1 MPLSAERRQLAADLA
16 LLLVTLIWGATFV
29 AVQNAVNQYPV
40 FAFLTLRFGL
50 ATGGMLIVF
59 GRRLRKLGWWGLGAG
74 ALIGLFLFSGYAFQ
88 TMGLRYTSA
97 AKAGFITGLQTVTVP
112 ILTALLARRKPEPRV
127 ILAIV
132 LAFVGLAL
140 LSLRSSLT
148 VEYGDLLI
156 LACAISFGAHITAVG
171 LLAPRTDAMALTT
184 VQIAFVALASLAV
197 TPFEAAIEGASLWPI
212 PSQVAF
218 AAAFTGIFATCV
230 AFGIQNGVSRYTTPT
245 HTALVFAMEP
255 VFAAVFGYLLAG
267 ERPGPRAVFGGSLIL
282 LAMLISEMREARPW
296 AVAIS
301 RLFNPLYW
309 TGWVFLAAAWRGTAN
324 WPAAFAWTAFT
335 VLISVAL
342 PILYLTVQLRRGV
355 ISDWHISRREE
366 RVQPALLLMAILAAI
381 APLLVLWRLAG
392 PRTLQAVFASGVVLV
407 FVTIAITFFWKIS
420 QHVMGITSVATMLTL
435 ILGPFAAPTFLLVPV
450 VAWARVAVGAH
461 TRAQAIVGGL
471 IGLGVPLL
479 VFASYGL
486 I

>member
-1 MPLSAERRQLAADLA
+1 MSQTLGRKQLAADLA
-16 LLLVTLIWGATFV
+16 LLLVTLIWGGTFV

-40 FAFLTLRFGL
+40 FAFLTWRFGL
-50 ATGGMLIVF
+50 ATFGMILVF
-59 GRRLRKLGWWGLGAG
+59 GRRLRKLRWWGLGAG

-97 AKAGFITGLQTVTVP
+97 SKAGFITGLQTVTVP

-127 ILAIV
+127 ILATA

-140 LSLRSSLT
+140 LSLRDSLA
-148 VEYGDLLI
+148 VERGDLLI

-197 TPFEAAIEGASLWPI
+197 TPFEAPVAGTALWPI
-212 PSQVAF
+212 PAQVAI
-218 AAAFTGIFATCV
+218 AAAFTGILATCV

-255 VFAAVFGYLLAG
+255 VFAALFGYLLAG
-267 ERPGPRAVFGGSLIL
+267 ERLSPRAVFGGSLIL
-282 LAMLISEMREARPW
+282 LAMLISEMREARSW
-296 AVAIS
+296 ATAIS
-301 RLFNPLYW
+301 RYLNPLYW
-309 TGWVFLAAAWRGTAN
+309 TALVLVAAAWRGTAN
-324 WPAAFAWTAFT
+324 WLMALAWMVFA
-335 VLISVAL
+335 VLISVGL
-342 PILYLTVQLRRGV
+342 PYIYLTVQLRRGV

-366 RVQPALLLMAILAAI
+366 RVQPSLILMAIVAAI
-381 APLLVLWRLAG
+381 VPLLVLWRLAG

-407 FVTIAITFFWKIS
+407 LVTIAITLFWKVS
-420 QHVMGITSVATMLTL
+420 QHVMGMTSIATMLTI
-435 ILGPFAAPTFLLVPV
+435 ILGPFAAPLFLLVPI
-450 VAWARVAVGAH
+450 VAWARVTVGAH
-461 TRAQAIVGGL
+461 SWAQTIIGGL

-479 VFASYGL
+479 VFASFRL
-486 I
+486 L